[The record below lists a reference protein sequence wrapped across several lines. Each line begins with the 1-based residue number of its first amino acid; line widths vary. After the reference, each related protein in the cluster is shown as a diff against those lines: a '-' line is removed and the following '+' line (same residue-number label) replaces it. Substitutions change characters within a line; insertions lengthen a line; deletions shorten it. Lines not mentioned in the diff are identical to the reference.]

1 MKLVNNYLKNL
12 TKSVAYAAADVAK
25 EDLAPNVTEFASE
38 NKQFLTATYA
48 TLKNPKA
55 TLKKS
60 VQAIQESKVFQAVDY
75 GTKNLFEDLRT
86 GKWYNKEREER
97 DELRL
102 SGLGG
107 GTDWDD
113 LSEFGIDSDWESNLG
128 KDSSGPK
135 DEITTGDLEIIGAIE
150 GSNAAAASATVNAV
164 IRSSE
169 AQIKTSRANMGMI
182 YMQNER
188 LFGGLHKDFSVLN
201 ATMDSMNKVTSAS
214 LQNIDKNLSD
224 FFTNKLKLS
233 TERNAILKEMLEMQR
248 NMYKSASDR
257 EKEAANNKKNNK
269 IRWDDISSGG
279 MPNFEAYFNA
289 VKKNIKTEM
298 GSILPSFSEDGNM
311 LATFFTSPLKYV
323 IQPLVKGLVPAT
335 IKAAAKELDSTVS
348 GVFSNIIAELGNRR
362 GEQGLLGFLGKI
374 FGVNTGVN
382 KGIDTSKYEKGP
394 VPFDGITRKAIIDVI
409 PSYLRRIEAYMTGN
423 QEYAFDYKTGKWVTM
438 KSMETQYKNIHKNA
452 VQSGTSNLREMMDPI
467 QKRMTARNDVDR
479 ESLEKAWSEFYEF
492 MFEKNGR
499 FNPNASMDKNDVGFQ
514 YPNFRRHYKIIA
526 NAYKNAGL
534 NTVSTTGGVR
544 KNRDHSISTK
554 MNVPKD
560 ILDAKGNLERQ
571 YRMLEDS
578 DGSITM
584 IQYFS
589 SNGTVGIDKHGKYDK
604 DDKFKIKNNLLL
616 LKDDNGYNVYDY
628 LNNIN
633 KELTFIRSTS
643 LEDLISI
650 TYSSGGGFSGRYG
663 IGGVRPTN
671 VNNDRPQISRLT
683 RESRQ
688 TAFKNLN
695 IRSDR
700 ATRETESRIERD
712 DRKKQEA
719 RKKALDAIS
728 RGKAFDISL
737 IENDDDVARY
747 ILYLNGL
754 IEEHN
759 SQKYADEIRGY
770 NAGVIDKFMEKNI
783 YNQGVKSIND
793 VRVAAEKAA
802 KEAEKKEA
810 GKTLEEKE
818 QKFINVKLLVKEVLL
833 VVLLEH
839 LLMLL
844 LIYYILLIELS
855 MK

>member
-1 MKLVNNYLKNL
+1 
-12 TKSVAYAAADVAK
+12 
-25 EDLAPNVTEFASE
+25 
-38 NKQFLTATYA
+38 
-48 TLKNPKA
+48 
-55 TLKKS
+55 
-60 VQAIQESKVFQAVDY
+60 
-75 GTKNLFEDLRT
+75 
-86 GKWYNKEREER
+86 
-97 DELRL
+97 
-102 SGLGG
+102 
-107 GTDWDD
+107 
-113 LSEFGIDSDWESNLG
+113 
-128 KDSSGPK
+128 
-135 DEITTGDLEIIGAIE
+135 
-150 GSNAAAASATVNAV
+150 
-164 IRSSE
+164 
-169 AQIKTSRANMGMI
+169 
-182 YMQNER
+182 
-188 LFGGLHKDFSVLN
+188 
-201 ATMDSMNKVTSAS
+201 
-214 LQNIDKNLSD
+214 
-224 FFTNKLKLS
+224 
-233 TERNAILKEMLEMQR
+233 
-248 NMYKSASDR
+248 
-257 EKEAANNKKNNK
+257 
-269 IRWDDISSGG
+269 
-279 MPNFEAYFNA
+279 
-289 VKKNIKTEM
+289 
-298 GSILPSFSEDGNM
+298 
-311 LATFFTSPLKYV
+311 
-323 IQPLVKGLVPAT
+323 
-335 IKAAAKELDSTVS
+335 
-348 GVFSNIIAELGNRR
+348 
-362 GEQGLLGFLGKI
+362 
-374 FGVNTGVN
+374 
-382 KGIDTSKYEKGP
+382 
-394 VPFDGITRKAIIDVI
+394 
-409 PSYLRRIEAYMTGN
+409 
-423 QEYAFDYKTGKWVTM
+423 
-438 KSMETQYKNIHKNA
+438 
-452 VQSGTSNLREMMDPI
+452 MDPI

-818 QKFINVKLLVKEVLL
+818 QKFINKVFGKIIGERSIIGGIAGASADAFTNLLYSADRAIYEMMYKTEILDSDEDGKPKYNGFMDMITSKINKSFENIKDSAKKNLLDPIKKWLGIDEGKEEELKNRFTTSLKEIGSSLWKSFVESNKEKWGPALTEAGRQVGLVDGDTIQQRKNKDNIKSSLQNRNDVASIQSMVELMPYFKQYGLNVLDYNNINDARAAVTSAVNEDLFNATKKLNLNTTNNRDAIMHIASIDNDLRNRIANEYGADISRMNNDNNIRRTIRSAINDRATREYKELL
-833 VVLLEH
+833 STGKHLTLAKKTGFDVNKLSESDKVNMLISAGASPQAISGIRDNNEEGEARDFAYAKLWNRLQSRNNFGWNAAGTFGLPFAGNTMLSKGELLFGKGGVFKVPKTDMYH
-839 LLMLL
+839 LSEPHH
-844 LIYYILLIELS
+844 ILNSYDGARLTGGNPSGTRAGAIAKDLKKES
-855 MK
+855 DIAKAK